1 MISIASTSSGGR
13 LIDSISFSKYE
24 GLGNDFVVIDDIAD
38 ELEVSPES
46 VVRLCDRRFGIGA
59 DGLMLVKP
67 SAIADFRMDF
77 RNSDGTVAEM
87 CGNGIRCFGKHLYD
101 AKLVSG
107 TSVSVETGAGVKV
120 IDLILDGD
128 CVTGA
133 AVDMGQPE
141 LKAAAI
147 PVAGEPSDKN
157 ELSVSVDG
165 INVLGTC
172 VSMGNPHF
180 VLFVEDTEVAPVQ
193 SLGAQLEVD
202 SAFPKKTNVEFAKV
216 LSEDEIVLR
225 VWERGVGETL
235 ACGTGA
241 CATAVAAHLQGLTGR
256 HSTVH
261 LPGGRLEIDWREDGR
276 IIMTGPAREVFRGV
290 FSRAEFLS

>member
-1 MISIASTSSGGR
+1 M
-13 LIDSISFSKYE
+13 IDSVSFSKYE
-24 GLGNDFVVIDDIAD
+24 GLGNDFVVIDDLSD
-38 ELEVSPES
+38 ELEVSPAS

-59 DGLMLVKP
+59 DGLMIVKP
-67 SAIADFRMDF
+67 SDVADFRMDF
-77 RNSDGTVAEM
+77 RNSDGTIAEM

-101 AKLVSG
+101 AELISSP
-107 TSVSVETGAGVKV
+107 SVSVETGAGVKV
-120 IDLILDGD
+120 IDLMFEEGS
-128 CVTGA
+128 VTGA
-133 AVDMGQPE
+133 AVDMGEPE
-141 LKAAAI
+141 LEAALI
-147 PVAGEPSDKN
+147 PVAGSTGEKN
-157 ELSVSVDG
+157 ELAVAVNGTSV
-165 INVLGTC
+165 NGTC

-180 VLFVEDTEVAPVQ
+180 VIFVEDTENAPVH
-193 SLGAQLEVD
+193 SLGARLEID

-256 HSTVH
+256 SSTVH
-261 LPGGRLEIDWREDGR
+261 LPGGRLEIEWRQDGR

-290 FSRAEFLS
+290 FSRADFLS